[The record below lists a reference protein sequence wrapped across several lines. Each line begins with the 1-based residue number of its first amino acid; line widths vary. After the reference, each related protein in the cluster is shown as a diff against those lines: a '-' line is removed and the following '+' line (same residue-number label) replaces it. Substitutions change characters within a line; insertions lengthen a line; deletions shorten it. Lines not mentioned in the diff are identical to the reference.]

1 MTMRMNAMR
10 AAVVAACTLTIGLL
24 PTMAQDTTP
33 AAPTAGLRLPGG
45 QGGYRDPAQM
55 EARQLQMMTERLKLT
70 PDQVTQVKAIQDNQ
84 RTQMT
89 ALRQDSTLQPDDKR
103 TRMMAMRQENEGKV
117 RDVLT
122 DEQKPK
128 YDAMLARQREH
139 MGHRPDGAGGPPPA
153 PAAPP
158 Q

>member
-1 MTMRMNAMR
+1 MR
-10 AAVVAACTLTIGLL
+10 ATVLAACTLTTGLL
-24 PTMAQDTTP
+24 PMMAQDPTPQAP
-33 AAPTAGLRLPGG
+33 AAGPRLPGG

-55 EARQLQMMTERLKLT
+55 EARQLERMTERLKLT
-70 PDQVTQVKAIQDNQ
+70 PDQVMQVKAIEDNQ

-89 ALRQDSTLQPDDKR
+89 ALRQDNSLQPEDR
-103 TRMMAMRQENEGKV
+103 HARVTALRQENEGKV

-128 YDAMLARQREH
+128 YDAMLARQQEH